1 MVFEVI
7 LLVLA
12 PVVSVVAIYLI
23 IKIYNR
29 NINKRL
35 NDIDSDIRHI
45 QHEIET
51 DIDAGVYNKNTY
63 DIDMGRVINYYYRR
77 NVGKKNVDVISKV
90 AGVVVKTVGL
100 MLKTMMICDGRIDN
114 IEGVLNGLIIEVE
127 NGFSFDGIKPILE
140 CLNLFKLEI
149 IDIVLDV
156 YNKKEIRV
164 VKATQD
170 IIKHIFSWKIIINY
184 KSIGGSCCRGE
195 VVYDW

>member
-170 IIKHIFSWKIIINY
+170 IIKHIFS
-184 KSIGGSCCRGE
+184 
-195 VVYDW
+195 